1 MQADTVSMYS
11 KALLKQLADAG
22 LQGALQ
28 TDAFKLLLQY
38 MTNEQAD
45 PQIMA
50 VILEQLKQGEFW
62 DEPILGLSAACL
74 CLLAQPRLLQQ
85 LLCSSYRATAHV
97 AVTEPLEL
105 GMIVAIAPRPQ
116 LCVE

>member
-11 KALLKQLADAG
+11 KALRKQLADAG

-28 TDAFKLLLQY
+28 TDAFKLLLEY

-50 VILEQLKQGEFW
+50 MILEQLKQGG
-62 DEPILGLSAACL
+62 LGLSSIVKGSSAACL
-74 CLLAQPRLLQQ
+74 CRLAEARLLPAVVQQ
-85 LLCSSYRATAHV
+85 LLCCSTSRSHGT
-97 AVTEPLEL
+97 T
-105 GMIVAIAPRPQ
+105 
-116 LCVE
+116 